1 MREISY
7 LTSELVKYP
16 SVSMEPFLNSKGIKE
31 ASIFIASWL
40 KENDVKV
47 HVLDLDN
54 GWPSIIAGAT
64 DPKILLLGHFD
75 VVPPGD
81 EKAWNFPPFSGEI
94 ENGKVMGRG
103 SNDMKGGVA
112 VFMELMKEYPNQL
125 GMFLSP
131 DEEIGSLHS
140 TSIYVNKIKPSLVLV
155 SEPSGSTNLVVG
167 EKGMIIARINIAGK
181 TAHGSLPWRG
191 ESSLTNLLN
200 SLEKLK
206 NMLNNMSVKIPEP
219 LREAY
224 NNSQRI
230 FGEDTIK
237 ITINVGV
244 LSSGTVPTM
253 VPDHS
258 TAKLDI
264 RIPHGVDV
272 NYVSELIREMGFKV
286 EFSTEPNY
294 YLGKWEELF
303 LKSAREV
310 GKNLIEVIDPA
321 DNDGRLFRARN
332 IPSLCY
338 GPGNEFNSHVYN
350 EFVEESELENT
361 LNVYTHFIKGAISEV
376 N

>member
-1 MREISY
+1 
-7 LTSELVKYP
+7 
-16 SVSMEPFLNSKGIKE
+16 
-31 ASIFIASWL
+31 
-40 KENDVKV
+40 
-47 HVLDLDN
+47 
-54 GWPSIIAGAT
+54 
-64 DPKILLLGHFD
+64 
-75 VVPPGD
+75 
-81 EKAWNFPPFSGEI
+81 
-94 ENGKVMGRG
+94 
-103 SNDMKGGVA
+103 
-112 VFMELMKEYPNQL
+112 
-125 GMFLSP
+125 
-131 DEEIGSLHS
+131 
-140 TSIYVNKIKPSLVLV
+140 
-155 SEPSGSTNLVVG
+155 
-167 EKGMIIARINIAGK
+167 MIIARINIAGK

-206 NMLNNMSVKIPEP
+206 NMLSNMSVKIPEP

-237 ITINVGV
+237 ITISVGV

-264 RIPHGVDV
+264 RIPHGVDI
-272 NYVSELIREMGFKV
+272 NYVSELIREMGFEV

-310 GKNLIEVIDPA
+310 GKNLVEVIDPA

-361 LNVYTHFIKGAISEV
+361 LNVYTHFIRVLSVKLTDRLKKSADSMNRNLVPLWLFADKDIMRWREPNSSPSHGYLWVIPQNSKDGIIYNVTWEIFRLS
-376 N
+376 